1 MQTITIRID
10 DELSQKIE
18 ENRGDTPKSDYYR
31 ELLSR
36 ALSANSVQVNTE
48 EITALKADLQHKD
61 QVIQM
66 KDQVILTKE
75 ELVRNMQTSLGWM
88 QLEYQKLS
96 DRLMLPAPE
105 PEPTSPAKPW
115 WKFWK

>member
-1 MQTITIRID
+1 MSTITIRID
-10 DELSQKIE
+10 EELSQKIE
-18 ENRGDTPKSDYYR
+18 EKRGDTPKSDYYR
-31 ELLSR
+31 ELLSSG
-36 ALSANSVQVNTE
+36 LNANSVQANTE

-88 QLEYQKLS
+88 QFEYQKLS

-105 PEPTSPAKPW
+105 PEPTAPAKPW
-115 WKFWK
+115 WKFW